1 MSSIMLKKP
10 VLLIILDGFGHRD
23 DEDHNA
29 IKNAKMPHWNRL
41 WDKYAHSFINASE
54 EFVGLPKGQMGNSE
68 VGHLNIGA
76 GRIVQ
81 QDLERINTSITSG
94 DFFKTPSLISAFKS
108 LKENGKALHLL
119 GLFSDGGVHSH
130 LDHFYAM
137 LKIAKQCELK
147 NVYIHPFLDGRDTPP
162 KSALHFIE
170 QLESHLKDIGVGKIA
185 SISGRYYAMD
195 RDKRWPRVELA
206 YNALT
211 LGSPIRSKNAA
222 DAIHEGY
229 ERNET
234 DEFIEPTSIHDENE
248 KAITIQDNDAV
259 VFMNYRSDRARQ
271 ITDALLQ
278 DNFNAF
284 ERQKKIKISD
294 YFTLTQ
300 YDPNDK
306 KSSVIFKQI
315 SVNNSFGEYISK
327 LGLKQLRIAET
338 EKYPHVT
345 FFFNGGNE
353 TVYEGEDRI
362 LVPSPQVATYDL
374 QPEMSAFEVAQKLG
388 YAIQSKK
395 YHAIICNFA
404 NADMVGHTGNLNA
417 AIKAMEVLD
426 TCIGQVVNA
435 MESIGGEVI
444 ITADHG
450 NAELMEDYEN
460 KQVHTQHTTNVVPF
474 LYIGRKAT
482 IKPNG
487 RLSDIAP
494 TLLHLMGEKQPS
506 EMTGQNLI
514 QLND

>member
-1 MSSIMLKKP
+1 
-10 VLLIILDGFGHRD
+10 
-23 DEDHNA
+23 
-29 IKNAKMPHWNRL
+29 
-41 WDKYAHSFINASE
+41 
-54 EFVGLPKGQMGNSE
+54 
-68 VGHLNIGA
+68 
-76 GRIVQ
+76 
-81 QDLERINTSITSG
+81 
-94 DFFKTPSLISAFKS
+94 
-108 LKENGKALHLL
+108 
-119 GLFSDGGVHSH
+119 
-130 LDHFYAM
+130 
-137 LKIAKQCELK
+137 
-147 NVYIHPFLDGRDTPP
+147 
-162 KSALHFIE
+162 
-170 QLESHLKDIGVGKIA
+170 
-185 SISGRYYAMD
+185 
-195 RDKRWPRVELA
+195 
-206 YNALT
+206 
-211 LGSPIRSKNAA
+211 
-222 DAIHEGY
+222 
-229 ERNET
+229 
-234 DEFIEPTSIHDENE
+234 
-248 KAITIQDNDAV
+248 
-259 VFMNYRSDRARQ
+259 MNYRSDRARQ

-278 DNFNAF
+278 DNFSAF

-300 YDPNDK
+300 YDQNDK

-315 SVNNSFGEYISK
+315 SVNNSFGEYIST

-362 LVPSPQVATYDL
+362 LVPSPLVATYDL

-388 YAIQSKK
+388 DAIQSKK

-417 AIKAMEVLD
+417 AIKAMEALD

>member
-29 IKNAKMPHWNRL
+29 IKNAKMPHWDRL

-234 DEFIEPTSIHDENE
+234 DEFIKPTSIHDENE

>member
-1 MSSIMLKKP
+1 MLKKP

-29 IKNAKMPHWNRL
+29 IAQAKMPHWNNL

-76 GRIVQ
+76 GRVVH
-81 QDLERINTSITSG
+81 QDLERINSSITTG
-94 DFFKTPSLISAFKS
+94 EFFKNTTLINAFKK

-119 GLFSDGGVHSH
+119 GLLSDGGVHSH
-130 LDHFYAM
+130 IDHFYAM
-137 LKIAKQCELK
+137 LKLAKHCELQD
-147 NVYIHPFLDGRDTPP
+147 VYIHPFLDGRDTPP
-162 KSALHFIE
+162 KSALFYIE
-170 QLESHLKDIGVGKIA
+170 QLESHLKSIGIGQIA

-195 RDKRWPRVELA
+195 RDKRWPRIEMVYDMLTSGSSIHA
-206 YNALT
+206 TNA
-211 LGSPIRSKNAA
+211 SN
-222 DAIHEGY
+222 AIHEAY
-229 ERNET
+229 KKEET
-234 DEFIEPTSIHDENE
+234 DEFMKPTSIHDSDK
-248 KAITIQDNDAV
+248 KATTIKDGDTV

-271 ITDALLQ
+271 ITEALLQ
-278 DNFNAF
+278 DNFSHF
-284 ERQKKIKISD
+284 TRKKKINITD

-300 YDPNDK
+300 YDQNDK
-306 KSSVIFKQI
+306 KSCAIFKYVSI
-315 SVNNSFGEYISK
+315 KNSFGEYISK

-353 TVYEGEDRI
+353 NVYEGEDRI
-362 LVPSPQVATYDL
+362 LIPSPQVATYDL
-374 QPEMSAFEVAQKLG
+374 KPEMSAFEVAEKLTQ
-388 YAIQSKK
+388 AIHSKK
-395 YHAIICNFA
+395 YQAIICNFA
-404 NADMVGHTGNLNA
+404 NADMVGHTGDLGA
-417 AIKAMEVLD
+417 AIKAMEALD
-426 TCIGQVVNA
+426 QCIGQVVNA

-450 NAELMEDYEN
+450 NAETMKDYKN
-460 KQVHTQHTTNVVPF
+460 KQAHTQHTTNVVPF
-474 LYIGRKAT
+474 LYVGRKAH

-487 RLSDIAP
+487 RLCDIVP
-494 TLLHLMGEKQPS
+494 TLLHLMGEEQPS

>member
-1 MSSIMLKKP
+1 M
-10 VLLIILDGFGHRD
+10 LLIILDGFGHRD

-108 LKENGKALHLL
+108 LKANGKALHLL

-234 DEFIEPTSIHDENE
+234 DEFIKPTSIHDENE

-284 ERQKKIKISD
+284 KRQKKIKISD

-388 YAIQSKK
+388 DAIQSKK

-474 LYIGRKAT
+474 LYIGRKAKNT
-482 IKPNG
+482 FRYKIYQG
-487 RLSDIAP
+487 RSSNFTRSTKLTKSR
-494 TLLHLMGEKQPS
+494 TKENKKKHSKGRCKS
-506 EMTGQNLI
+506 N
-514 QLND
+514 

>member
-1 MSSIMLKKP
+1 
-10 VLLIILDGFGHRD
+10 
-23 DEDHNA
+23 
-29 IKNAKMPHWNRL
+29 
-41 WDKYAHSFINASE
+41 
-54 EFVGLPKGQMGNSE
+54 
-68 VGHLNIGA
+68 
-76 GRIVQ
+76 
-81 QDLERINTSITSG
+81 
-94 DFFKTPSLISAFKS
+94 
-108 LKENGKALHLL
+108 
-119 GLFSDGGVHSH
+119 
-130 LDHFYAM
+130 
-137 LKIAKQCELK
+137 
-147 NVYIHPFLDGRDTPP
+147 VYIHPFLDGRDTPP

-211 LGSPIRSKNAA
+211 LGSPIHSKNAA

-388 YAIQSKK
+388 DAIQSKK

>member
-1 MSSIMLKKP
+1 MLKKP

-29 IKNAKMPHWNRL
+29 IKNADMPHWNRL
-41 WDKYAHSFINASE
+41 WNQYAHSFINASE

-76 GRIVQ
+76 GRILK
-81 QDLERINTSITSG
+81 QDLQKINANIASG
-94 DFFKTPSLISAFKS
+94 DFFKNKTLINAFES
-108 LKENGKALHLL
+108 LKKNGKALHLL

-130 LDHFYAM
+130 LDHFFAM
-137 LKIAKQCELK
+137 LKLAKQCDLK
-147 NVYIHPFLDGRDTPP
+147 DVYIHAFLDGRDTPP
-162 KSALHFIE
+162 KSALQYIE
-170 QLESHLKDIGVGKIA
+170 QLESHLKDLGIGKIA

-195 RDKRWPRVELA
+195 RDKRWPRIELA

-211 LGSPIRSKNAA
+211 LGSPMHVMHAI

-229 ERNET
+229 KREET
-234 DEFIEPTSIHDENE
+234 DEFIKPTSIYGENQ
-248 KAITIQDNDAV
+248 KAITIEDGDAV

-278 DNFNAF
+278 ENFNAF
-284 ERQKKIKISD
+284 ERKKKIKISH

-300 YDPNDK
+300 YDQNDK
-306 KSSVIFKQI
+306 KSSAIFQPTF
-315 SVNNSFGEYISK
+315 VNNSFGEYISK

-374 QPEMSAFEVAQKLG
+374 KPEMSAFEVAQKLVA
-388 YAIQSKK
+388 AIESKK
-395 YHAIICNFA
+395 YHAIVCNFA
-404 NADMVGHTGNLNA
+404 NADMVGHTGNLKA
-417 AIKAMEVLD
+417 AIQAMEALD
-426 TCIGQVVNA
+426 TCIGQVVSA

-460 KQVHTQHTTNVVPF
+460 KQAHTQHTTNIVPF
-474 LYIGRKAT
+474 LYVGRKAS
-482 IKPNG
+482 IKSNG

-514 QLND
+514 ELND

>member
-94 DFFKTPSLISAFKS
+94 DFFKNASLISAFKS

-170 QLESHLKDIGVGKIA
+170 QLESHIKDIGVGKIA

-211 LGSPIRSKNAA
+211 LGSPIHSKNAA

-234 DEFIEPTSIHDENE
+234 DEFIKPTSIHDENE

-278 DNFNAF
+278 DNFSAF
-284 ERQKKIKISD
+284 VRQKKIKISD

-300 YDPNDK
+300 YNQNDK
-306 KSSVIFKQI
+306 KSSVIFQQI

-388 YAIQSKK
+388 NAIQSKK

-474 LYIGRKAT
+474 LYIGRKAR

>member
-211 LGSPIRSKNAA
+211 LGSPIHSKNAA

-388 YAIQSKK
+388 DAIQSKK

-426 TCIGQVVNA
+426 N
-435 MESIGGEVI
+435 
-444 ITADHG
+444 
-450 NAELMEDYEN
+450 YEN

>member
-1 MSSIMLKKP
+1 
-10 VLLIILDGFGHRD
+10 
-23 DEDHNA
+23 
-29 IKNAKMPHWNRL
+29 
-41 WDKYAHSFINASE
+41 
-54 EFVGLPKGQMGNSE
+54 
-68 VGHLNIGA
+68 
-76 GRIVQ
+76 
-81 QDLERINTSITSG
+81 
-94 DFFKTPSLISAFKS
+94 
-108 LKENGKALHLL
+108 
-119 GLFSDGGVHSH
+119 
-130 LDHFYAM
+130 M

-162 KSALHFIE
+162 KSALHFIG
-170 QLESHLKDIGVGKIA
+170 QLESHLKDIGIGKIA

-211 LGSPIRSKNAA
+211 LGSPIHSKNAA
-222 DAIHEGY
+222 DAINEGY

-234 DEFIEPTSIHDENE
+234 DEFIKPTSIHDENE

-300 YDPNDK
+300 YDQNDK

-315 SVNNSFGEYISK
+315 SVNNSFGEYIST

-388 YAIQSKK
+388 DAIQSKK

>member
-345 FFFNGGNE
+345 FFFNGGHE

-388 YAIQSKK
+388 DAIQSKK

>member
-108 LKENGKALHLL
+108 LKANGKALHLL

-388 YAIQSKK
+388 DAIQSKK

>member
-1 MSSIMLKKP
+1 MLKKP

-29 IKNAKMPHWNRL
+29 IKNAKMPHWDRL

-294 YFTLTQ
+294 YFTMTQ
-300 YDPNDK
+300 YDQNDK

-345 FFFNGGNE
+345 FFFNGGHE

-388 YAIQSKK
+388 DAIQSKK

-417 AIKAMEVLD
+417 AIKALLQQTTEMQNSWK
-426 TCIGQVVNA
+426 IMKINK
-435 MESIGGEVI
+435 SIPNILQMWCLFYILVEKLRLNP
-444 ITADHG
+444 T
-450 NAELMEDYEN
+450 EDC
-460 KQVHTQHTTNVVPF
+460 
-474 LYIGRKAT
+474 
-482 IKPNG
+482 
-487 RLSDIAP
+487 
-494 TLLHLMGEKQPS
+494 
-506 EMTGQNLI
+506 LI
-514 QLND
+514 LPPPCSISWVKNNHPR

>member
-1 MSSIMLKKP
+1 MSSIMLKKS

-211 LGSPIRSKNAA
+211 LGSHIHSKNAA

-234 DEFIEPTSIHDENE
+234 DEFIKPTSIHDENE

-294 YFTLTQ
+294 YFTMTQ
-300 YDPNDK
+300 YDQNDK

-353 TVYEGEDRI
+353 TVCEGEDRI

-388 YAIQSKK
+388 DAIQSKK

>member
-1 MSSIMLKKP
+1 MSSIMLKKS

-170 QLESHLKDIGVGKIA
+170 QLESHLKDIGFGKIA

-211 LGSPIRSKNAA
+211 LGSHIHSKNAA

-234 DEFIEPTSIHDENE
+234 DEFIKPTSIHDENE

-306 KSSVIFKQI
+306 KSSAIFKQI

-353 TVYEGEDRI
+353 TVCEGEDRI

-388 YAIQSKK
+388 DAIQSKK

>member
-1 MSSIMLKKP
+1 MPSTMLKKP

-29 IKNAKMPHWNRL
+29 IKNADMPHWNRL
-41 WDKYAHSFINASE
+41 WNQYAHSFINASE

-76 GRIVQ
+76 GRILK
-81 QDLERINTSITSG
+81 QDLQKINANIASG
-94 DFFKTPSLISAFKS
+94 DFFKNKTLINAFES
-108 LKENGKALHLL
+108 LKKNGKALHLL

-130 LDHFYAM
+130 LDHFFAM
-137 LKIAKQCELK
+137 LKLAKQCDLK
-147 NVYIHPFLDGRDTPP
+147 DVYIHTFLDGRDTPP
-162 KSALHFIE
+162 KSALQYIE
-170 QLESHLKDIGVGKIA
+170 QLESHLKDLGIGKIA

-195 RDKRWPRVELA
+195 RDKRWPRIELA

-211 LGSPIRSKNAA
+211 LGSPMHVMHAI

-229 ERNET
+229 KREET
-234 DEFIEPTSIHDENE
+234 DEFIKPTSIYGENQ
-248 KAITIQDNDAV
+248 KAITIEDGDAV

-278 DNFNAF
+278 ENFNAF
-284 ERQKKIKISD
+284 ERKKKIKISH

-300 YDPNDK
+300 YDQNDK
-306 KSSVIFKQI
+306 KSSAIFQPTF
-315 SVNNSFGEYISK
+315 VNNSFGEYISK

-374 QPEMSAFEVAQKLG
+374 KPEMSAFEVAQKLVA
-388 YAIQSKK
+388 AIESKK
-395 YHAIICNFA
+395 YHAIVCNFA

-417 AIKAMEVLD
+417 AIQAMEALD
-426 TCIGQVVNA
+426 TCIGQVVSA

-460 KQVHTQHTTNVVPF
+460 KQAHTQHTTNIVPF
-474 LYIGRKAT
+474 LYVGRKAS
-482 IKPNG
+482 IKSNG

>member
-345 FFFNGGNE
+345 FFFNGGHE

>member
-68 VGHLNIGA
+68 VGHLNMGA

-94 DFFKTPSLISAFKS
+94 NFFKNTSLISAFKS

-170 QLESHLKDIGVGKIA
+170 QLESHIKDIGVGKIA

-195 RDKRWPRVELA
+195 RDKRWSRVELA

-388 YAIQSKK
+388 DAIQSKK

-417 AIKAMEVLD
+417 AIKAMEALD

-450 NAELMEDYEN
+450 NAELMEDYKN
-460 KQVHTQHTTNVVPF
+460 KQAHTQHTTNVVPF

>member
-29 IKNAKMPHWNRL
+29 IKNAKMPHWNGL
-41 WDKYAHSFINASE
+41 WNKYAHSFINASE

-76 GRIVQ
+76 GRIAQ

-94 DFFKTPSLISAFKS
+94 DFFKNPSLINAFKS
-108 LKENGKALHLL
+108 LKENDKALHLL

-137 LKIAKQCELK
+137 LKVAKQCELK

-170 QLESHLKDIGVGKIA
+170 QLESHLKDIGIGKIA

-195 RDKRWPRVELA
+195 RDKRWPRIELA
-206 YNALT
+206 YNTLT
-211 LGSPIRSKNAA
+211 IGSPIHASHAA

-229 ERNET
+229 NREET
-234 DEFIEPTSIHDENE
+234 DEFIKPTSIHDGNG
-248 KAITIQDNDAV
+248 KAITIQDGDAV

-278 DNFNAF
+278 DKFNAF
-284 ERQKKIKISD
+284 ERQKKINISH

-300 YDPNDK
+300 YDQNDK
-306 KSSVIFKQI
+306 KSSVIFKQT

-362 LVPSPQVATYDL
+362 LECD
-374 QPEMSAFEVAQKLG
+374 
-388 YAIQSKK
+388 
-395 YHAIICNFA
+395 
-404 NADMVGHTGNLNA
+404 
-417 AIKAMEVLD
+417 
-426 TCIGQVVNA
+426 
-435 MESIGGEVI
+435 
-444 ITADHG
+444 
-450 NAELMEDYEN
+450 
-460 KQVHTQHTTNVVPF
+460 
-474 LYIGRKAT
+474 
-482 IKPNG
+482 
-487 RLSDIAP
+487 
-494 TLLHLMGEKQPS
+494 LHLHRQFHCHH
-506 EMTGQNLI
+506 
-514 QLND
+514 

>member
-234 DEFIEPTSIHDENE
+234 DEFIKPTSIHDENE

-345 FFFNGGNE
+345 FFFNGGHE

>member
-29 IKNAKMPHWNRL
+29 IKNAKMPHWDRL

-388 YAIQSKK
+388 DAIQSKK

-494 TLLHLMGEKQPS
+494 TLLYLMGEKQPS

>member
-234 DEFIEPTSIHDENE
+234 DEFIKPTSIHDENE

-345 FFFNGGNE
+345 FFFNGGHE

-388 YAIQSKK
+388 DAIQSKK

-450 NAELMEDYEN
+450 NAELMEDYKN

>member
-108 LKENGKALHLL
+108 LKENGKALHVL

-162 KSALHFIE
+162 KRALHFIE

-211 LGSPIRSKNAA
+211 LGSPIQSKNAA

-234 DEFIEPTSIHDENE
+234 DEFIKPTSIHDENE

-345 FFFNGGNE
+345 FFFNGGHE
-353 TVYEGEDRI
+353 TVYEAEDRI

>member
-94 DFFKTPSLISAFKS
+94 DFFKNTSLISAFKS

-170 QLESHLKDIGVGKIA
+170 QLESHIKDIDVGKIA

-206 YNALT
+206 YNALA
-211 LGSPIRSKNAA
+211 LGSPIHSKNAA

-234 DEFIEPTSIHDENE
+234 DEFIKPTSIHDENE

-306 KSSVIFKQI
+306 KSSVIFKQT

-374 QPEMSAFEVAQKLG
+374 QPEMSAFEVAQKLEN
-388 YAIQSKK
+388 AIQSKK

-404 NADMVGHTGNLNA
+404 NADMVGHTGNLTA
-417 AIKAMEVLD
+417 AIKAMEALD

-450 NAELMEDYEN
+450 NAELMEDYKN
-460 KQVHTQHTTNVVPF
+460 KQAHTQHTTNVVPF
-474 LYIGRKAT
+474 LYIGRKAR

>member
-29 IKNAKMPHWNRL
+29 IKNAKMPHWDRL

-108 LKENGKALHLL
+108 LKANGKALHLL

-234 DEFIEPTSIHDENE
+234 DEFIKPTSIHDENE

-345 FFFNGGNE
+345 FFFNGGHE

-388 YAIQSKK
+388 DAIQSKK

>member
-170 QLESHLKDIGVGKIA
+170 QLESHVKDIGVGKIA

-211 LGSPIRSKNAA
+211 LGSPLHSKNAA
-222 DAIHEGY
+222 DAIHRGY
-229 ERNET
+229 ERNEM
-234 DEFIEPTSIHDENE
+234 DEFIKPTSIHDENE

-345 FFFNGGNE
+345 FFFNGGHE

-388 YAIQSKK
+388 DAIQSKK

-426 TCIGQVVNA
+426 TCIGKVVNA

>member
-94 DFFKTPSLISAFKS
+94 DFFKNTSLISAFKS

-170 QLESHLKDIGVGKIA
+170 QLESHIKDIGVGKIA
-185 SISGRYYAMD
+185 SISGRYHAMD

-206 YNALT
+206 YNALA
-211 LGSPIRSKNAA
+211 LGSPIHSKNAA
-222 DAIHEGY
+222 DAIHRGY

-234 DEFIEPTSIHDENE
+234 DEFIKPTSIHDENE

-284 ERQKKIKISD
+284 ERQRKIKISN

-374 QPEMSAFEVAQKLG
+374 QPEMSANELTEKLLPEINKG
-388 YAIQSKK
+388 GADF
-395 YHAIICNFA
+395 ICLNFA
-404 NADMVGHTGNLNA
+404 NADMVGHTGIFSA
-417 AIKAMEVLD
+417 VVKAVETVDSCVERIVTAGLQN
-426 TCIGQVVNA
+426 GYSLLV
-435 MESIGGEVI
+435 
-444 ITADHG
+444 TADHG
-450 NAELMEDYEN
+450 NADYMINEDGSPN
-460 KQVHTQHTTNVVPF
+460 TAHTLNLVPLF
-474 LYIGRKAT
+474 LVDQNWKGQLKSG
-482 IKPNG
+482 KLG
-487 RLSDIAP
+487 DIAP
-494 TLLHLMGEKQPS
+494 TILSLMGLPIPS
-506 EMTGQNLI
+506 EMTGNVLT
-514 QLND
+514 LTA

>member
-1 MSSIMLKKP
+1 MPSTMLKKP

-29 IKNAKMPHWNRL
+29 IKNADMPHWNRL
-41 WDKYAHSFINASE
+41 WNKYAHSFINASE

-76 GRIVQ
+76 GRILK
-81 QDLERINTSITSG
+81 QDLEKINANIASG
-94 DFFKTPSLISAFKS
+94 DFFKNKTLINAFES
-108 LKENGKALHLL
+108 LKKNDKALHLL

-130 LDHFYAM
+130 LDHFFAM
-137 LKIAKQCELK
+137 LKLAKQCDLK
-147 NVYIHPFLDGRDTPP
+147 TVYIHAFLDGRDTPP
-162 KSALHFIE
+162 KSALQYIE
-170 QLESHLKDIGVGKIA
+170 QLESHLKDLGIGKIA

-195 RDKRWPRVELA
+195 RDKRWPRIELA

-211 LGSPIRSKNAA
+211 LGSPMHVIHAI

-229 ERNET
+229 KREET
-234 DEFIEPTSIHDENE
+234 DEFIKPTSIHSEKQ
-248 KAITIQDNDAV
+248 KAITIEDGDAV

-278 DNFNAF
+278 ESFNAF
-284 ERQKKIKISD
+284 ERKKKIKISH

-300 YDPNDK
+300 YDQNDK
-306 KSSVIFKQI
+306 KSSAIFQPT

-374 QPEMSAFEVAQKLG
+374 KPEMSAFEVAQKLVA
-388 YAIQSKK
+388 AIESKK
-395 YHAIICNFA
+395 YHAIVCNFA

-417 AIKAMEVLD
+417 AIQAMEALD
-426 TCIGQVVNA
+426 TCIGQVVSA

-460 KQVHTQHTTNVVPF
+460 KQAHTQHTTNIVPF
-474 LYIGRKAT
+474 LYVGRKAS

-514 QLND
+514 ELND

>member
-1 MSSIMLKKP
+1 MLKKP

-234 DEFIEPTSIHDENE
+234 DEFIKPTSIHDENE

-294 YFTLTQ
+294 YFTMTQ

-426 TCIGQVVNA
+426 TCIAQVVNA

>member
-1 MSSIMLKKP
+1 MLKKP

-29 IKNAKMPHWNRL
+29 IKNAKMPHWNSL
-41 WDKYAHSFINASE
+41 WNKYAHSFINASE
-54 EFVGLPKGQMGNSE
+54 EFVGLPRGQMGNSE
-68 VGHLNIGA
+68 VGHLSMGS
-76 GRIVQ
+76 GRIIQ
-81 QDLERINTSITSG
+81 QDLERINTSIVSG
-94 DFFKTPSLISAFKS
+94 DFFKNINLLNAFKS
-108 LKENGKALHLL
+108 LKENNAALHLL

-130 LDHFYAM
+130 LNHFYAM
-137 LKIAKQCELK
+137 LKLAKQCNLK

-162 KSALHFIE
+162 KSALYFID
-170 QLESHLKDIGVGKIA
+170 QLESHLKKIGIGKIA

-211 LGSPIRSKNAA
+211 IGSPIHVENAI
-222 DAIHEGY
+222 DAIHHGY
-229 ERNET
+229 QREET
-234 DEFIEPTSIHDENE
+234 DEFIKPTSVYDKNQ
-248 KAITIQDNDAV
+248 KVITIKDGDAV
-259 VFMNYRSDRARQ
+259 VFLNFRSDRARQ
-271 ITDALLQ
+271 ITDAFLQ
-278 DNFNAF
+278 EGFNDF
-284 ERQKKIKISD
+284 KRREKINISH

-300 YDPNDK
+300 YDQNNK
-306 KSSVIFKQI
+306 KTLPIFKPI

-353 TVYEGEDRI
+353 TLYVGEDRI
-362 LVPSPQVATYDL
+362 LVPSPNVTTYDL
-374 QPEMSAFEVAQKLG
+374 KPEMSAFEVTQKLVD
-388 YAIQSKK
+388 AIQSKK

-417 AIKAMEVLD
+417 AIQAMEALD
-426 TCIGQVVNA
+426 ICISKVVNA
-435 MESIGGEVI
+435 MESIGGEII

-450 NAELMEDYEN
+450 NAELMKDYKN
-460 KQVHTQHTTNVVPF
+460 KQAHTQHTTNLVPF
-474 LYIGRKAT
+474 LYIGRKSM

-487 RLSDIAP
+487 KLSDIAP

-514 QLND
+514 QWDE

>member
-1 MSSIMLKKP
+1 MSSIMLKKS

-211 LGSPIRSKNAA
+211 LGSPIHSKNAA

-234 DEFIEPTSIHDENE
+234 DEFIKPTSIHDENE

-353 TVYEGEDRI
+353 TVCEGEDRI

-388 YAIQSKK
+388 DAIQSKK

>member
-29 IKNAKMPHWNRL
+29 IKNAKMPHWDRL

-345 FFFNGGNE
+345 FFFNGGHE

-388 YAIQSKK
+388 DAIQSKK

>member
-211 LGSPIRSKNAA
+211 LGSPIHSKNAA

-234 DEFIEPTSIHDENE
+234 DEFIKPTSIHDENE

-374 QPEMSAFEVAQKLG
+374 QPEMSAFEVAEKLEG
-388 YAIQSKK
+388 AIRSKK

-417 AIKAMEVLD
+417 AIKAMEALD

-460 KQVHTQHTTNVVPF
+460 KQVHTQHTTNIVPF

-482 IKPNG
+482 IKSNG

>member
-234 DEFIEPTSIHDENE
+234 DEFIKPTSIHDENE

>member
-374 QPEMSAFEVAQKLG
+374 QPEMSANELTEKLLPEINKG
-388 YAIQSKK
+388 EADF
-395 YHAIICNFA
+395 ICLNFA
-404 NADMVGHTGNLNA
+404 NADMVGHTGIFSA
-417 AIKAMEVLD
+417 VVKAVETVDSCVEKIVTAGLQNGY
-426 TCIGQVVNA
+426 TLLV
-435 MESIGGEVI
+435 
-444 ITADHG
+444 TADHG
-450 NAELMEDYEN
+450 NADYMINEDGSPN
-460 KQVHTQHTTNVVPF
+460 TAHTLNLVPLFLVDQHWKGQ
-474 LYIGRKAT
+474 LKSGKL
-482 IKPNG
+482 G
-487 RLSDIAP
+487 DIAP
-494 TLLHLMGEKQPS
+494 TILSLMGLSIPT
-506 EMTGQNLI
+506 EMTGNVLT
-514 QLND
+514 

>member
-1 MSSIMLKKP
+1 MLKKP

-108 LKENGKALHLL
+108 LKANGKALHLL

-211 LGSPIRSKNAA
+211 LGSPIHSKNAA

-234 DEFIEPTSIHDENE
+234 DEFIKPTSIHDENE

-426 TCIGQVVNA
+426 TCIGKVVIA

>member
-108 LKENGKALHLL
+108 LKANGKALHLL

-234 DEFIEPTSIHDENE
+234 DEFIKPTSIHDENE

-345 FFFNGGNE
+345 FFFNGGHE

-388 YAIQSKK
+388 DAIQSKK

-494 TLLHLMGEKQPS
+494 TLLHLMGEKKPS